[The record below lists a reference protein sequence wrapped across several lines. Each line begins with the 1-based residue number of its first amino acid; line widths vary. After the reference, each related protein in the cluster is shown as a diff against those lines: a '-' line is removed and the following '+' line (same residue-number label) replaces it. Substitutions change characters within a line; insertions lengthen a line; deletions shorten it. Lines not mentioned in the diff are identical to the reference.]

1 MEELDYSL
9 VPEKAWHHLVSWYGL
24 SDGSRPIARRVVE
37 YGLKHCKVEVYLLN
51 FKLTL
56 HPKLSETTAEQFSRA
71 DTVGEL
77 EAVMRRIYSVS
88 GTTPCRVWHRYLSH
102 TYELLPDPFQTLQDA
117 GLYNMQT
124 IVLEVQSSD
133 GTWPRDTQ
141 IESGSKN
148 MENAIKPLKAVRR
161 KVGSHSKQGSAKED
175 GTLAEPMP
183 AARPLD
189 MKTKAGEK
197 LPIKEGL
204 GGEISQEEVAEDD
217 WLLAQQKSQHDEL
230 VQSVASEQKRA
241 NQASQRAQDAL
252 DRLAQRE
259 RQLKTLN
266 KTLEDKIFQI
276 EELETMQQEKREGE
290 KRRAVLAEQR
300 VAQLQTQIQQ
310 LTQSLQT
317 AEEERDEAHERIET
331 RETELRKVQQQ
342 HQSTTHQLQAS
353 RQQLQDTEQCLEQ
366 ANERAEQQQE
376 RADVA
381 ETRLQE
387 ANERADQQ
395 EQRAAMAETRLQ
407 HSDQMFQDIFHR
419 LIGQLPQSQPQ
430 WVVQRNE
437 IELTEEELGA
447 GGWATVRIG
456 TFRGNRVAAKC
467 LHRQIV
473 SAHNVRIFTR
483 EMNMA
488 ANARHPNLLQF
499 IGATLDSQEPI
510 ILTELM
516 PTSLRWVMEEGTRL
530 SHPQISS
537 ISRQVTL
544 ALNYLH
550 LTQPE
555 AIVHRDVSSSNV
567 LLEPINSGFKAKLSD
582 YGSANFV
589 RHTTSAGPGN
599 PTYAAPEAGNPEQQS
614 TKMDVFSFA
623 VLLVEMCVGELAPRE
638 VRDRLLASIQWPPM
652 VALIRSCLRHEPE
665 QRPDMATII
674 TQLDQL

>member
-1 MEELDYSL
+1 
-9 VPEKAWHHLVSWYGL
+9 
-24 SDGSRPIARRVVE
+24 
-37 YGLKHCKVEVYLLN
+37 
-51 FKLTL
+51 
-56 HPKLSETTAEQFSRA
+56 
-71 DTVGEL
+71 
-77 EAVMRRIYSVS
+77 
-88 GTTPCRVWHRYLSH
+88 
-102 TYELLPDPFQTLQDA
+102 
-117 GLYNMQT
+117 
-124 IVLEVQSSD
+124 
-133 GTWPRDTQ
+133 
-141 IESGSKN
+141 
-148 MENAIKPLKAVRR
+148 MENTTKQVKAPT
-161 KVGSHSKQGSAKED
+161 KEEGSNSKQRTSAKAKEN
-175 GTLAEPMP
+175 GKVAETNP
-183 AARPLD
+183 
-189 MKTKAGEK
+189 KTNTGDK
-197 LPIKEGL
+197 LPVKEATGD
-204 GGEISQEEVAEDD
+204 EISPEEDD
-217 WLLAQQKSQHDEL
+217 WLKVQQKSQHDEL
-230 VQSVASEQKRA
+230 VQSVATEHKRA

-252 DRLAQRE
+252 NRLAQKE
-259 RQLKTLN
+259 GQLKTLN
-266 KTLEDKIFQI
+266 KTLEENTWQI
-276 EELETMQQEKREGE
+276 EELEKMLRDQQEKREGE
-290 KRRAVLAEQR
+290 KRRAVMAEER
-300 VAQLQTQIQQ
+300 VAQLQTQVQQ

-317 AEEERDEAHERIET
+317 ARDEAHEGIET
-331 RETELRKVQQQ
+331 LETELRNVQQQ
-342 HQSTTHQLQAS
+342 HQSTTQQLQAS
-353 RQQLQDTEQCLEQ
+353 RQQLQDTEQCLQQ
-366 ANERAEQQQE
+366 ANERAEQQQQ

-381 ETRLQE
+381 ETRLQQ

-395 EQRAAMAETRLQ
+395 EQIAAMAETRLQ
-407 HSDQMFQDIFHR
+407 HSDRMFQDIFHR

-437 IELTEEELGA
+437 IELAGEELGA

-516 PTSLRWVMEEGTRL
+516 PTSLRRVMEEGTRL

-537 ISRQVTL
+537 ISRQVAL

-555 AIVHRDVSSSNV
+555 AIIHRDVSSSNV
-567 LLEPINSGFKAKLSD
+567 LLEPIINSGFKAKLSD

-589 RHTTSAGPGN
+589 RHTTTAGPGN

-614 TKMDVFSFA
+614 TKMDVFSFG
-623 VLLVEMCVGELAPRE
+623 VLLVEICVGELAPRE
-638 VRDRLLASIQWPPM
+638 VRDRLLAFIQWPPM